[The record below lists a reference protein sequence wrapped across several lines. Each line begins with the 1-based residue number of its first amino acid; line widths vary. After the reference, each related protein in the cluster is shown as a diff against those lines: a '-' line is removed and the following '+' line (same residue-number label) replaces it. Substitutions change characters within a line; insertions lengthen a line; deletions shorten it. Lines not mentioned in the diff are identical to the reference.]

1 MTLQARYF
9 DGRTTRFLTVDL
21 SLADDHLVVAGD
33 GIALDIPFGEVTV
46 DEKLGRAARRLR
58 FAGGAF
64 CEVSDLAGLDTLL
77 EAAGH
82 RDGLVDRLQ
91 RTMKVALP
99 AAAICIALAAAT
111 WRWGL
116 PWLADIGARQMP
128 PAVAKTLTTRT
139 LHLLD
144 DGHALLPSKLTEE
157 RQADITARY
166 RALRLPGGGTP
177 AGHLLFR
184 DSPLL
189 GANAFT
195 LPDGTV
201 ILLDG
206 LVDGLGDD
214 GEILAVLSHE
224 LGHAH
229 GRHGLQLLL
238 RGSAVGAFWTFYLG
252 DVSQLLAAAPTVL
265 MQAKY
270 SRDLEQQADDF
281 GAALLDANG
290 MSPALLADA
299 LEKLAALHH
308 GPDLTPYL
316 ASHPSPPDRIE
327 VLRARNSAR

>member
-1 MTLQARYF
+1 MTLEARYF
-9 DGRTTRFLTVDL
+9 DGRTTRLSTVDL

-33 GIALDIPFGEVTV
+33 GIALRIPFAEVTV

-64 CEVSDLAGLDTLL
+64 CEVSDLAALDTLL
-77 EAAGH
+77 ASAGH

-91 RTMKVALP
+91 RHMNVALP

-116 PWLADIGARQMP
+116 PWLATIAAHHMP
-128 PAVAKTLTTRT
+128 PAIAKTLTDQT
-139 LHLLD
+139 LRVLD
-144 DGHALLPSKLTEE
+144 RGQVLLPSKLTED

-166 RALRLPGGGTP
+166 RALRLPEGGAP
-177 AGHLLFR
+177 AGKLLFR
-184 DSPLL
+184 ESPAL

-206 LVDGLGDD
+206 LATGLGDD

-224 LGHAH
+224 LGHAQ

-238 RGSAVGAFWTFYLG
+238 RSSAVGAFWTFYLG

-265 MQAKY
+265 MHAHY

-281 GAALLDANG
+281 GAALLEANG
-290 MSPALLADA
+290 MAPALLADA
-299 LEKLAALHH
+299 LEKLAALHR
-308 GPDLTPYL
+308 GQAETSAYL
-316 ASHPSPPDRIE
+316 ASHPSTPDRIAN
-327 VLRARNSAR
+327 LRSR